1 MELKMLL
8 QMFPLMLQRLMNRH
22 LKVLK
27 TTKGLK
33 KTLKIKSLNTKQ

>member
-1 MELKMLL
+1 MP
-8 QMFPLMLQRLMNRH
+8 QQRMNQH

-33 KTLKIKSLNTKQ
+33 KKLKIKSLNTKQ